1 MLEDKSVFV
10 EFAGNLVPITKS
22 GDQLELNFRA
32 FRENRL
38 PFTVRAR
45 DTDEKAMA
53 RILFMPDPKAST
65 CNQSIVDVILLF
77 ANEPFI
83 YWLRKRGHVLEIV
96 TLMEH

>member
-65 CNQSIVDVILLF
+65 CNQSIAIFTVILLF
-77 ANEPFI
+77 ANLSFMSK
-83 YWLRKRGHVLEIV
+83 LSK
-96 TLMEH
+96 

>member
-1 MLEDKSVFV
+1 MYLQVLEDKSVFV

-53 RILFMPDPKAST
+53 RILFMPDPKASIFH
-65 CNQSIVDVILLF
+65 QIFVQVLLLF
-77 ANEPFI
+77 V
-83 YWLRKRGHVLEIV
+83 Y
-96 TLMEH
+96 